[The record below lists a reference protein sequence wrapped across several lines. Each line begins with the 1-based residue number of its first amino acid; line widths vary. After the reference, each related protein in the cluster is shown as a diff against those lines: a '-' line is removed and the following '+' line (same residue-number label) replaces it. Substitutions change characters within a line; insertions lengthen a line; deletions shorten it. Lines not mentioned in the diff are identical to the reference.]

1 MIKLISILLTIQYG
15 WASLEAVT
23 EDSIRPLLL
32 KQIEEFKK
40 PEKKQ
45 KGTLL
50 AFVSRGP
57 GSLEF
62 QREFQATADTVN
74 RQYTVGV
81 IDCHFERLVC
91 DLFRPKVFPFIL
103 LIKNDKVYEY
113 NNLKAMNSITKQDLL
128 DFLSGD
134 LYKTEGNIFHENTS
148 EFLVQMTGQQLG
160 TLQSLFKQFE
170 EWMRVAAKK
179 LFKKAGLS
187 HWEESAKVIMLLI
200 VIMIPVCFIFI
211 LTLLGIIF
219 GIINLASKY

>member
-1 MIKLISILLTIQYG
+1 M
-15 WASLEAVT
+15 
-23 EDSIRPLLL
+23 
-32 KQIEEFKK
+32 
-40 PEKKQ
+40 
-45 KGTLL
+45 
-50 AFVSRGP
+50 
-57 GSLEF
+57 
-62 QREFQATADTVN
+62 N

-160 TLQSLFKQFE
+160 TLQALFKQFE

-219 GIINLASKY
+219 GIINLVSKY